1 MNISGCSLLGII
13 NSHSLLIKKILSVI
27 TKYRSVKKNTHFN
40 WDIIDNAC
48 LVLLIYYFTCMS
60 LFVSQVSR
68 QHTWAGFAGSDTWG
82 SGQEQETGDKRQL

>member
-1 MNISGCSLLGII
+1 MNLSGCSLLGII
-13 NSHSLLIKKILSVI
+13 NSHSLLIKKNLECHYKIQI
-27 TKYRSVKKNTHFN
+27 CKKNTHFN